1 MRERPSE
8 SGFNTI
14 ELIISA
20 TVTMAVLGAAL
31 AGFIGMSQ
39 SADGAQLIAGININ
53 LRSSLNVMTRDLLAA
68 GRDIPVGGIPI
79 PSGVNAGALQ
89 RPAPEGVA
97 LTFTAGDTTLDAV
110 TPGQALGAEI
120 AGVATDMITI
130 LMSDPTLDLSNEFL
144 ANIAADGS
152 SATVDVA
159 TPIDDAAVGVTAG
172 DLILFSNSLGN
183 AIQMVTG
190 VDGQTMQFG
199 NADEMNLNQRGA
211 GQGTIIQLQSA
222 PGVYPPTT
230 ATRIVM
236 VSYYLDAADPAR
248 PALVRRE
255 NFGDERV
262 MAVGIENIQLTYD
275 LVDGIT
281 DPVNLPEPVLPN
293 TPDQIRKA
301 TIYIAGRSHRAW
313 TRTAQ
318 ILRTGVSTQVSL
330 RSLSYRDRY

>member
-1 MRERPSE
+1 MPGRTSE
-8 SGFNTI
+8 SGFNTL

-31 AGFIGMSQ
+31 AGFMGMSQ
-39 SADGAQLIAGININ
+39 SADGAQLISGINLN
-53 LRSSLNVMTRDLLAA
+53 LRSSLNVLTRDLLAA
-68 GRDIPVGGIPI
+68 GRDIPVGGIPV
-79 PSGVNAGALQ
+79 PSGVNAAALA
-89 RPAPEGVA
+89 RPAPEGA
-97 LTFTAGDTTLDAV
+97 GLTFAAGDTTLDAV
-110 TPGQALGAEI
+110 TPGQALGVEI

-130 LMSDPTLDLSNEFL
+130 LMSDPTLVLSDEFL
-144 ANIAADGS
+144 AGIAADGS
-152 SATVDVA
+152 SATVDAA
-159 TPIDDAAVGVTAG
+159 TPIDDAAVGITAG

-190 VDGQTMQFG
+190 VNGQVMQFG
-199 NADEMNLNQRGA
+199 NGDDMNLNQRGA
-211 GQGTIIQLQSA
+211 GQGTIIQIQSA
-222 PGVYPPTT
+222 PDVYPPTT
-230 ATRIVM
+230 ATRVLM
-236 VSYYLDAADPAR
+236 VSYYIDAADPAR

-262 MAVGIENIQLTYD
+262 MAVGIDNIQFTYD

-318 ILRTGVSTQVSL
+318 ILRLGLSTQVSL
-330 RSLSYRDRY
+330 RSLSFRDRY